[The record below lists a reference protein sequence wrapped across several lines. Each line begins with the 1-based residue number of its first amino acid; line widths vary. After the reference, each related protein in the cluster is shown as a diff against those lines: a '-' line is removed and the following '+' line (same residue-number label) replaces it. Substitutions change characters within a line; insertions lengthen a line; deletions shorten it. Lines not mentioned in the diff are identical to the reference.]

1 MSETLYSEEPT
12 LECDVLI
19 EGVVITVDPERRVFT
34 DGYVA
39 IQAGKIAGVG
49 RAADNRYR
57 GRETLKGNL
66 LVIPGLVNLHGHLV
80 QGVIRGMAEGAGEA
94 RGTRFMAFQFPM
106 TDALDEEESYVS
118 ALPGIIELL
127 RCGVTTSED
136 THFTNRHKRSVDGVI
151 RAARDAGLRL
161 HEARLIVN
169 DPETTLETMREDVD
183 TGLAEVDRV
192 RREWNSDTI
201 EVTTGTIGIAY
212 VRFDDLKPIH
222 DWTLANHAIFDIHA
236 PSGGD
241 QQHLAKRGWPGGSF
255 EWLDDRGIL
264 GPNVL
269 AGNAQVHVRP
279 GEHDLVAARGAKICV
294 VPDTLFL
301 LGSSQFEVRA
311 WTERGVDVGIGL
323 DGSVIAYHQNLWMA
337 MHAINGIQRVHD
349 SAAAGSDVVRLVND
363 PNVRLYGSAEHA
375 FELATIGGAR
385 ALGWGDR
392 IGSLEPGK
400 DADVVVLDMT
410 EALHLTPKG
419 SLVQDLVYSGSVNT
433 EFVKNVYVAGRKV
446 VSDGRPVNV
455 DVPEAIDRLDALQD
469 KIFERLGIERFRRG
483 ETRWK
488 WID

>member
-1 MSETLYSEEPT
+1 VSETSNSAAQP

-19 EGVVITVDPERRVFT
+19 EGVVITMDGERRVFT
-34 DGYVA
+34 EGYVA
-39 IQAGKIAGVG
+39 IQGGKIAAVG
-49 RAADNRYR
+49 RAAVGRYR

-66 LVIPGLVNLHGHLV
+66 LVVPGLVNLHGHLV
-80 QGVIRGMAEGAGEA
+80 QGVIRGMAEGAGET

-106 TDALDEEESYVS
+106 TDTLDEEESYVS
-118 ALPGIIELL
+118 ALPGMTELL

-183 TGLAEVDRV
+183 TGLAEVERV
-192 RREWNSDTI
+192 RKEWKSDTI

-212 VRFDDLKPIH
+212 IRFDDLKPIH
-222 DWTLANHAIFDIHA
+222 DWTIANKAIFDIHA

-255 EWLDDRGIL
+255 EFLDDRGIL

-279 GEHDLVAARGAKICV
+279 GEHDLVARRGAKICV
-294 VPDTLFL
+294 VPDPLFL
-301 LGSSQFEVRA
+301 LGASQFEVKS
-311 WTERGVDVGIGL
+311 WTDRGVDVGIGL

-337 MHAINGIQRVHD
+337 MHAINGMQRVHD
-349 SAAAGSDVVRLVND
+349 SSVAGADMIRTMQD
-363 PNVRLYGSAEHA
+363 TDWHPYGSAEDA
-375 FELATIGGAR
+375 FEMATIGGAR

-400 DADVVVLDMT
+400 LADVVVMDIS
-410 EALHLTPKG
+410 EALHLSPKS
-419 SLVQDLVYSGSVNT
+419 SLIQDLVYSGSINT
-433 EFVKNVYVAGRKV
+433 ELIKRVYVAGRKV
-446 VSDGRPVNV
+446 IEDGRPVFV
-455 DVPEAIDRLDALQD
+455 DVPRAIEQLDKLQNTV
-469 KIFERLGIERFRRG
+469 FERLGIEHYRRG
-483 ETRWK
+483 KTKWK

>member
-1 MSETLYSEEPT
+1 MSETVSSGERV
-12 LECDVLI
+12 ECDVLI
-19 EGVVITVDPERRVFT
+19 EGTVITVDPERRVFSN
-34 DGYVA
+34 GYVA
-39 IQAGKIAGVG
+39 IKDGKVAGVG
-49 RAADNRYR
+49 RAAENHFQ
-57 GRETLKGNL
+57 GRETLRGSL

-80 QGVIRGMAEGAGEA
+80 QGVIRGMAEGAGEE

-106 TDALDEEESYVS
+106 TDALDEEESYIS
-118 ALPGIIELL
+118 ALPSMTELL
-127 RCGVTTSED
+127 RSGVTTSED

-169 DPETTLETMREDVD
+169 DPETTLPTMREDVD
-183 TGLAEVDRV
+183 SALVEVSRV
-192 RREWNSDTI
+192 RKEWQSDTI

-212 VRFDDLKPIH
+212 INFDDLKPIH
-222 DWTLANHAIFDIHA
+222 DWTLAHNAIFDIHA

-279 GEHDLVAARGAKICV
+279 GEHDLVAKRGAKICV
-294 VPDTLFL
+294 VPDPLFL
-301 LGSSQFEVRA
+301 LGSAKFEVKA

-349 SAAAGSDVVRLVND
+349 NAVAGTDMVQIVND
-363 PNVRLYGSAEHA
+363 PSRIPYGSAEQA
-375 FELATIGGAR
+375 FEMATIGGAR
-385 ALGWGDR
+385 ALGWGDK
-392 IGSLEPGK
+392 IGSLEIGK
-400 DADVVVLDMT
+400 EADVVVLDMT

-419 SLVQDLVYSGSVNT
+419 SLVQELVYSGSANT
-433 EFVKNVYVAGRKV
+433 ELVKNVYVAGRKV
-446 VSDGRPVNV
+446 VENGRAVNV
-455 DVPEAIDRLDALQD
+455 DVPKAIERLDHLQD
-469 KIFERLGIERFRRG
+469 KVFERLGIERFRRG